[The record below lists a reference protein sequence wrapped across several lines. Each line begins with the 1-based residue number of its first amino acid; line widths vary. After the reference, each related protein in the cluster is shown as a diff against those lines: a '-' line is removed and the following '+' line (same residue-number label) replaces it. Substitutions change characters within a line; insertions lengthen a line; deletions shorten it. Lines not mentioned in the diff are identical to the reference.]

1 MDLPWFI
8 LIGLGAGWLAGRLM
22 KGGFGLLGDL
32 VIGLIGALLGG
43 FLFSETGVGPTGL
56 AGALLAATVGAILL
70 LLLLNLIKKTV
81 T

>member
-8 LIGLGAGWLAGRLM
+8 LIGLGAGWLSGRLM